1 MNGREPEHGSGE
13 WAAETEASGL
23 YDDSDDPLV
32 FDGDVGDETQPAL
45 SRLALDVREYRRQL
59 VDGFDT
65 RREILEWSVGAT
77 GATLGRLPREWSVT
91 LHESMITDTR
101 TAGRP
106 PLVGALL
113 GVDGA
118 VPEGTARDL
127 RERIAAETF
136 SPAASR
142 AVRTLR
148 EDAQEVAPSRDGPAI
163 NPEREQ
169 HSAMRPSLSQIEQHQ
184 RRSIEALFQGFDSL
198 EQLLSWGDVLDLA
211 THGEIPDD
219 YVSSLATDPTTTRLL
234 VVEESETH
242 REPREVIA
250 AWLLR
255 HFRDGTRSRYRHAG
269 EVSDPKSDDD
279 RATSL

>member
-1 MNGREPEHGSGE
+1 MTESGPEHGTRA
-13 WAAETEASGL
+13 WAVETDASDL
-23 YDDSDDPLV
+23 YQGDDPLA
-32 FDGDVGDETQPAL
+32 FDDVGDETQPAL
-45 SRLALDVREYRRQL
+45 SRLALDVRDYRRQL
-59 VDGFDT
+59 VAGFDS

-77 GATLGRLPREWSVT
+77 GATLGRLPREWSIT

-101 TAGRP
+101 TDERP

-118 VPEGTARDL
+118 VPRGTGREL
-127 RERIAAETF
+127 RQRIAAETF

-142 AVRTLR
+142 AVTTLR
-148 EDAQEVAPSRDGPAI
+148 EDAQEVAPSREGPSI

-169 HSAMRPSLSQIEQHQ
+169 HSAMRPSLSQIEEHQ
-184 RRSIEALFQGFDSL
+184 RRAISALLDGFDGL
-198 EQLLSWGDVLDLA
+198 EQLLAWGDVLDLA

-234 VVEESETH
+234 VVDESETH
-242 REPREVIA
+242 REPREVMA

-255 HFRDGTRSRYRHAG
+255 YFRDGTRSRYDHSA